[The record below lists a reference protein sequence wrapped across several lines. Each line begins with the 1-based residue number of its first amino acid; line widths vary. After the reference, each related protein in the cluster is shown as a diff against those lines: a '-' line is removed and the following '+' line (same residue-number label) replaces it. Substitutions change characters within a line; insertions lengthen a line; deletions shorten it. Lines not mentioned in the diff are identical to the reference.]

1 VTTNSERG
9 DYEPIDYEQR
19 DDELLDVACRAL
31 RGPDGAAALDSL
43 GWWDLLADLAHL
55 DADSRTAVFAVFRA
69 QGRELAGSPALGGLL
84 AQPFVEGTAIAPGSV
99 VAATRRRS
107 THRGPVWVVVG
118 DVGERRLLFDDPDRG
133 VFVVDADAVERS
145 LVDIPGRIPVH
156 EVSVDLSAYQPL
168 RTEVDVERARR
179 RSAYV
184 GRVAAAAEIL
194 GSAER
199 AVDLAVE
206 HACHREQFGQPIGTF
221 QAVRHLLAWAK
232 TDCIALDAVVRKAVL
247 MLDDPPDRYDE
258 IVKALAG
265 RNGRRA
271 CERSLQVLGAIGFT
285 AEHAHHHH
293 HSRVLLLDAL
303 LGTSADL
310 RHDLGAW
317 LRTSGTDP
325 RYAAAVLTG
334 CR

>member
-1 VTTNSERG
+1 VSTERERRGHETVTDGHT
-9 DYEPIDYEQR
+9 
-19 DDELLDVACRAL
+19 DDEFLDVAGRAL

-43 GWWDLLADLAHL
+43 GWWDLLAHL
-55 DADSRTAVFAVFRA
+55 DDVNRAAVFAVFRA

-84 AQPFVEGTAIAPGSV
+84 AQPFLQGTTLAPGSV
-99 VAATRRRS
+99 VAATRHRSPRR
-107 THRGPVWVVVG
+107 GFVWVVVG
-118 DVGERRLLFDDPDRG
+118 DIGDRRVLFEDPARG
-133 VFVVDADAVERS
+133 VFVVDADAVDRAS
-145 LVDIPGRIPVH
+145 VDIPGRISVH
-156 EVSVDLSAYQPL
+156 EVSVDLSAFQPL
-168 RTEVDVERARR
+168 PTEVDVEWARR
-179 RSAYV
+179 RSAYL
-184 GRVAAAAEIL
+184 GRIAAAAETL

-206 HACHREQFGQPIGTF
+206 HACNREQFGQPIGSF

-232 TDCIALDAVVRKAVL
+232 TDCIALDAVVRKAVR
-247 MLDDPPDRYDE
+247 MLDDPPDRYGE

-285 AEHAHHHH
+285 AEHPHHHH

-303 LGTSADL
+303 LGSSAEL

-317 LRTSGTDP
+317 LRTSGADP
-325 RYAAAVLTG
+325 RYAAAILTG